1 MEPIIKFITGFFVLT
16 IFTFLILSTLFII
29 LRYAVFLAKE
39 MKRSKS
45 SIQIGFNAFKFILT
59 ENASEKVTYLRLLL
73 VSAAITMITLIYL
86 KIAN

>member
-1 MEPIIKFITGFFVLT
+1 MESAIRFITGFCVLT
-16 IFTFLILSTLFII
+16 IFAFLILSTLFII

-45 SIQIGFNAFKFILT
+45 SIQIGFNAFRFIFT

-73 VSAAITMITLIYL
+73 ASATITLIALIYL
-86 KIAN
+86 KFAN